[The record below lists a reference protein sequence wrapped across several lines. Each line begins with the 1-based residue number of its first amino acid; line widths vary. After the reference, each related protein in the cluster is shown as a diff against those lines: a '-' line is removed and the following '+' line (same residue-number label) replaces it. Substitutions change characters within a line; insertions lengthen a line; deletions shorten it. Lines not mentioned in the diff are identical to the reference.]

1 MDKKK
6 FYTSRINI
14 VLLATLCCALWGSA
28 FPCVKVSYELFNVAS
43 GDVSTKLILAGYRF
57 ALAGITVLVFQ
68 GVAKKNIF
76 KYSGREFVEMT
87 IMGFAQTT
95 LQYTFFYVG
104 MAYASGVSG
113 SIVNGTGTF
122 FSIIIAH
129 FIYKNDRIN
138 FNKSIGCIIGFLG
151 VVIVNLRGG
160 SLSESGFTLMGEGF
174 IILAAF
180 ITSAAGV
187 YGKKITQNKDAS
199 VVTGYQLFIGG
210 VILTASG
217 FILGG
222 SLTGFTLKS
231 TALLIYMA
239 LLSSVAFAVW
249 SELLKYN
256 KVGTIAMFNF
266 LIPVFGTLLSA
277 IILSENIFDI
287 RILIALIL
295 VCTGIFLVYRVK
307 PEKEVV
313 NKKNSSNVFELK

>member
-6 FYTSRINI
+6 FYTSRLNI

-28 FPCVKVSYELFNVAS
+28 FPAIKVSYEMFSIAA
-43 GDVSTKLILAGYRF
+43 GDVPSKLILAGYRF
-57 ALAGITVLVFQ
+57 GLAGIVVLLFQ
-68 GVAKKNIF
+68 VLAKKNIF
-76 KYSGREFVEMT
+76 QYSRRDFGEMT
-87 IMGFAQTT
+87 LMGIAQTA

-129 FIYKNDRIN
+129 FVYKNDRIN
-138 FNKSIGCIIGFLG
+138 FNKVLGCIIGFLG
-151 VVIVNLRGG
+151 VVIVNLNGG
-160 SLSESGFTLMGEGF
+160 GLSDTGFSFMGEGL

-180 ITSAAGV
+180 LSSAAGI
-187 YGKKITQNKDAS
+187 YGKKITQNKEAS

-210 VILTASG
+210 VILVLAG
-217 FILGG
+217 FIFGG
-222 SLTGFTLKS
+222 QVTGFTFKS

-239 LLSSVAFAVW
+239 LLSSVAFAIW
-249 SELLKYN
+249 SELMKYN

-277 IILSENIFDI
+277 IILGENIFDI
-287 RILIALIL
+287 KILIALIL
-295 VCTGIFLVYRVK
+295 VCTGILLVYRVR
-307 PEKEVV
+307 PEKVQVEEVIE
-313 NKKNSSNVFELK
+313 SEI